1 MSFIDIADSSRNYI
15 TMFGVQG
22 NQFGQKVVAAQC
34 TVDYILKFLEVD
46 KSVQREIIEVQVSN
60 ISKYIQYGLDGND
73 IYFPPLIFSSRGR
86 GEFDQLNNQFLLKT
100 EDTMVILDGQ
110 HRIKAFE
117 VLKKRLESSQ
127 DPENKE
133 KLKYIKNFPLTIQI
147 FSDLTLEQERQ
158 LFTDVNTKSAK
169 VSNTLLVMYKDND
182 LSGTLVKDIINN
194 HPSISPDKFEVRAK
208 TTTTKLMTAATLY
221 NLCLTL
227 NDGILV
233 VKSSKSKINDDNYP
247 LYRKNV
253 EDFLTLLMKY
263 APDQCLDRNKYFIM
277 NPNALQG
284 IAKCIHQLRQSDPDF
299 DMESLFQSSV
309 RLFDWSHKNKELKQ
323 AGIPFNNK
331 TKKYRFTVGTRITT
345 RISELLLKKYLYH
358 TGGYSHV

>member
-1 MSFIDIADSSRNYI
+1 MGLIDIVDSSGNYI
-15 TMFGVQG
+15 KMFAVKG
-22 NQFGQKVVAAQC
+22 NQFGKKVLAAQC
-34 TVDYILKFLEVD
+34 TVDYVLKFLEID

-86 GEFDQLNNQFLLKT
+86 GEFNELNNEFLLKA

-110 HRIKAFE
+110 HRIRAFE

-127 DPENKE
+127 DPEHKE

-158 LFTDVNTKSAK
+158 LFTDVNTKSSK
-169 VSNTLLVMYKDND
+169 VSNTLLIMYKEND
-182 LSGTLVKDIINN
+182 LCGKLVKDIINN
-194 HPSISPDKFEVRAK
+194 HPYISPDKFEVRAK

-221 NLCLTL
+221 NISLTL
-227 NDGILV
+227 NDGIIV
-233 VKSSKSKINDDNYP
+233 MKGGKSRISEENYH

-253 EDFLTLLMKY
+253 EEFITLLMKY

-284 IAKCIHQLRQSDPDF
+284 IAKCIFQLRESDPNF
-299 DMESLFQSSV
+299 DMEALFQSSV
-309 RLFDWSHKNKELKQ
+309 RSFDWTHKNKELRL
-323 AGIPFNNK
+323 AGIPYNNK
-331 TKKYRFTVGTRITT
+331 TKKYRFTVGTRIVTQ
-345 RISELLLKKYLYH
+345 ISELLLKKYIIH
-358 TGGYSHV
+358 SGGYSHV